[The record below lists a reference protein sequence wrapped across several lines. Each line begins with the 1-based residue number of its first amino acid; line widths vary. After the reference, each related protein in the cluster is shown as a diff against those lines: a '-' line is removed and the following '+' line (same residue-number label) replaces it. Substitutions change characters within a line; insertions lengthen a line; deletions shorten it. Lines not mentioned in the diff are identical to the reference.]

1 MHRRQLLTLAAGCAA
16 ASLAAPVRAQRA
28 QPLRIV
34 IGFAPGGSTDA
45 MARLLADELRV
56 VLGQTVIVENK
67 AGASG
72 RLAMEMVKAAPP
84 DGDLLV
90 LAPHGATTLFPHIYK
105 NLRYDPTKDFTPL
118 SRVTQSD
125 YCIAV
130 SAASPARDAASLRQW
145 AKSQGN
151 RLAYGSPGAGTVLHF
166 LGLQIGSRLG
176 IELAHVPYRGAAP
189 ALTDLV
195 GGTLQAVVTPL
206 ADPLE
211 MHRADKVR
219 ILATTGAERTR
230 LVEGIPTMKESG
242 ADIDV
247 TGWNGLYGPAGLS
260 AATVERLHKAVQQ
273 ALQSPALQQRLLAIG
288 TTAAPLGGAE
298 LAALLRSES
307 TEWGNAVRAS
317 GFTPEN

>member
-16 ASLAAPVRAQRA
+16 ASLAGPLRAQRS

-34 IGFAPGGSTDA
+34 VGFAAGGSTDV

-56 VLGQTVIVENK
+56 VLGRTVIVENK

-72 RLAMEMVKAAPP
+72 RLAMELVKAASP
-84 DGDLLV
+84 DGDTLV
-90 LAPHGATTLFPHIYK
+90 LAPHGAMTLFAHIYR
-105 NLRYDPTKDFTPL
+105 NLRYDPTKDFTAL

-130 SAASPARDAASLRQW
+130 SAASPVRDITSLRQW
-145 AKSQGN
+145 AKGQGN
-151 RLAYGSPGAGTVLHF
+151 RLAYGSPGAGTVPHF
-166 LGLQIGSRLG
+166 LGLQIGSQLG
-176 IELAHVPYRGAAP
+176 IEMAHVPYRGAAP
-189 ALTDLV
+189 ALTELV

-211 MHRADKVR
+211 MHRAGKLR
-219 ILATTGAERTR
+219 ILATTGAQRTR
-230 LVEGIPTMKESG
+230 LIEGVPTMKESG
-242 ADIDV
+242 ADMDV
-247 TGWNGLYGPAGLS
+247 TGWIGLYGPAGLP
-260 AATVERLHKAVQQ
+260 AATVEQLHKAAQQ

-307 TEWGNAVRAS
+307 MAWGATVKAS
-317 GFTPEN
+317 GFTPED